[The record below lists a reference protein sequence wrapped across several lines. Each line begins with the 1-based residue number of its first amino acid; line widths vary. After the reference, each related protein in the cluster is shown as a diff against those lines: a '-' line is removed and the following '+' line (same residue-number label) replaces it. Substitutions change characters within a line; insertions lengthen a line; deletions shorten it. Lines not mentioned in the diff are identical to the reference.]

1 MTCQQSR
8 TFVSCTLTCWSD
20 LKMSI
25 IFLQFLVYFIYLTI
39 LTVVYFVCAA
49 VVIIR
54 HYRNQARGEGG
65 TEQTPPTELSP
76 VAANSEA
83 EPLSN
88 GKSAQD
94 QP

>member
-1 MTCQQSR
+1 
-8 TFVSCTLTCWSD
+8 
-20 LKMSI
+20 MSI